1 MCTAPLT
8 NAALLLTL
16 YPEVAGL
23 LEQIVLMG
31 GAIGSGNTNPSAE
44 FNMQV
49 SAASLLIQGS
59 EQAVG
64 LRSTCRW
71 TQRQLR
77 LCLRAACRWRWSQS
91 K

>member
-8 NAALLLTL
+8 NAAVLLLL

-49 SAASLLIQGS
+49 SAVHPLIQGS
-59 EQAVG
+59 EQAIG
-64 LRSTCRW
+64 LRSICRW

-77 LCLRAACRWRWSQS
+77 SCLRAACRWL
-91 K
+91 